1 MALSLK
7 LVYFFVERAAEP
19 VSQRLENA
27 AQASPAFRAVCRR
40 VATSFEHIEH
50 QKAIRRLAF
59 EQRAAELHGVHAE
72 PGRAQGIPA
81 DEIES
86 PPTLTESEAVQKGA
100 ELLGEFFVL
109 GVDRLLIHQQMR
121 DRADEAENEA
131 KVEKNESK
139 IKTWKLRTPD
149 CRSASNLSSVSC
161 GMLKRSSRWRQPSL
175 RHCAVSLWGLG
186 DVDRRRGV
194 CCVCTVPVYYVC
206 VVSSEMP

>member
-109 GVDRLLIHQQMR
+109 GVGLGLLIHQQMR

-139 IKTWKLRTPD
+139 IKTLEATN
-149 CRSASNLSSVSC
+149 AGLQ
-161 GMLKRSSRWRQPSL
+161 KRIESLERFMRDAEAQQSMAATKPASL
-175 RHCAVSLWGLG
+175 RSLIMGPW
-186 DVDRRRGV
+186 R
-194 CCVCTVPVYYVC
+194 C
-206 VVSSEMP
+206 